1 MTEPSARPARRIIII
16 EDEIAFAQ
24 TLRKMLT
31 TLGYEVVI
39 AINADYSFELLD
51 EDIIF
56 LDVLMPDT
64 SGLQVLDQLAHRGV
78 KCSIVLMSGNLE
90 RLQAA
95 EKYAESLDL
104 NLVGALEKPFRAI
117 DVREVLDG
125 V

>member
-1 MTEPSARPARRIIII
+1 MIEPSVRPARRIIIL
-16 EDEIAFAQ
+16 EDELAFAQ

-78 KCSIVLMSGNLE
+78 KCPIVLMSGNLE

-117 DVREVLDG
+117 DAQEVLDG

>member
-1 MTEPSARPARRIIII
+1 MTEPSTKPARRIIII

-78 KCSIVLMSGNLE
+78 KCPIVLMSGNLE

-95 EKYAESLDL
+95 ERYAENLDL

-117 DVREVLDG
+117 DVQEVLVG

>member
-1 MTEPSARPARRIIII
+1 MTEPSARPARRIIIM
-16 EDEIAFAQ
+16 EDEVAFAQ

-39 AINADYSFELLD
+39 AINADYSFALLD

-78 KCSIVLMSGNLE
+78 KCPVVLMSGNLE

-117 DVREVLDG
+117 DVQEVLDG